1 MVLTSRC
8 SVNAYACSDFNFCSI
23 VCIKKE
29 LSLKL
34 FSKASICI
42 SGLTDVTRK
51 LFVYLLKKKKRPT
64 CFCRLEFKDGL
75 ILLFLPPFLCG
86 VGGGG
91 RRRKG
96 EGRGDKKRKRAFCR
110 VVAIR
115 GSLFSLAV

>member
-1 MVLTSRC
+1 MALTSRC

-51 LFVYLLKKKKRPT
+51 LFVYLLKKKKKKGPHVFVDLNSKMGLF
-64 CFCRLEFKDGL
+64 CFFF
-75 ILLFLPPFLCG
+75 LLFY
-86 VGGGG
+86 VEW
-91 RRRKG
+91 G
-96 EGRGDKKRKRAFCR
+96 EGGEEEKGREEETKRGKEHFA
-110 VVAIR
+110 
-115 GSLFSLAV
+115 G

>member
-1 MVLTSRC
+1 MALTSRC

-91 RRRKG
+91 EEEKG
-96 EGRGDKKRKRAFCR
+96 REEETKRGKEHFA
-110 VVAIR
+110 
-115 GSLFSLAV
+115 G